1 MRKREAI
8 EPRKPEEAEADA
20 LTVAAG
26 SNAQTRDKDAQVPPW
41 SKSVAS
47 VQGSSSV
54 PGRSDKLRKR
64 YAQSRDGSLIDRKS
78 SGFRAFPG

>member
-26 SNAQTRDKDAQVPPW
+26 SNAQTRDKDAQVPP
-41 SKSVAS
+41 
-47 VQGSSSV
+47 GS
-54 PGRSDKLRKR
+54 
-64 YAQSRDGSLIDRKS
+64 
-78 SGFRAFPG
+78 

>member
-54 PGRSDKLRKR
+54 TERKPCHAIR
-64 YAQSRDGSLIDRKS
+64 LTIKS
-78 SGFRAFPG
+78 QALKAEKF